1 MNAPTS
7 LLHPLKAQVMSFQ
20 EEEHDYHFQV
30 EYPDP
35 PACHTC
41 GTVGQLVRFGKK
53 QVKYRD
59 VPMHGKRVSLWAVQR
74 RFQCKSCESTFTPKF
89 HEMSEDHR
97 MTKRCYDYIVKR
109 SLSST
114 NAGVA
119 QDVGVDESVV
129 RAVIK
134 AYCDIK
140 AYSYR
145 PTLPRI
151 LGIDE
156 LYLNRQFRCVLTDI
170 ERGTIIDILES
181 RQFDV
186 LYNYLANMRGR
197 DNVQIICQDMWK
209 PYRDVASKL
218 FPRAAVVVDRFH
230 IQRMA
235 NEAME
240 TLRKGLKKELT
251 QHQRR
256 QLKGDRKMMLMRRR
270 DLNPMQELVIHTW
283 LDQFPELGTA
293 YKLKEAFFDIWESST
308 EAEARSR
315 YQQWLGMIPEG
326 HKSHWKPLITSMT
339 NWEKE
344 IFAYF
349 GPAQRNTNAFTESIN
364 RQMRD
369 LNRDARGMSFE
380 MFRAKTLFS
389 LEHKVTKPK
398 PKRESPFAGYT
409 VMKDIFRLDESELPI
424 DHGVPIEAVLK
435 AIQGAQ

>member
-251 QHQRR
+251 
-256 QLKGDRKMMLMRRR
+256 
-270 DLNPMQELVIHTW
+270 
-283 LDQFPELGTA
+283 
-293 YKLKEAFFDIWESST
+293 
-308 EAEARSR
+308 
-315 YQQWLGMIPEG
+315 
-326 HKSHWKPLITSMT
+326 
-339 NWEKE
+339 
-344 IFAYF
+344 
-349 GPAQRNTNAFTESIN
+349 
-364 RQMRD
+364 
-369 LNRDARGMSFE
+369 
-380 MFRAKTLFS
+380 
-389 LEHKVTKPK
+389 
-398 PKRESPFAGYT
+398 
-409 VMKDIFRLDESELPI
+409 
-424 DHGVPIEAVLK
+424 
-435 AIQGAQ
+435 

>member
-1 MNAPTS
+1 
-7 LLHPLKAQVMSFQ
+7 
-20 EEEHDYHFQV
+20 
-30 EYPDP
+30 
-35 PACHTC
+35 
-41 GTVGQLVRFGKK
+41 
-53 QVKYRD
+53 
-59 VPMHGKRVSLWAVQR
+59 
-74 RFQCKSCESTFTPKF
+74 
-89 HEMSEDHR
+89 
-97 MTKRCYDYIVKR
+97 
-109 SLSST
+109 
-114 NAGVA
+114 
-119 QDVGVDESVV
+119 SVV

-251 QHQRR
+251 
-256 QLKGDRKMMLMRRR
+256 
-270 DLNPMQELVIHTW
+270 
-283 LDQFPELGTA
+283 
-293 YKLKEAFFDIWESST
+293 
-308 EAEARSR
+308 
-315 YQQWLGMIPEG
+315 
-326 HKSHWKPLITSMT
+326 
-339 NWEKE
+339 
-344 IFAYF
+344 
-349 GPAQRNTNAFTESIN
+349 
-364 RQMRD
+364 
-369 LNRDARGMSFE
+369 
-380 MFRAKTLFS
+380 
-389 LEHKVTKPK
+389 
-398 PKRESPFAGYT
+398 
-409 VMKDIFRLDESELPI
+409 
-424 DHGVPIEAVLK
+424 
-435 AIQGAQ
+435 

>member
-7 LLHPLKAQVMSFQ
+7 LLHPLRAQVLSF
-20 EEEHDYHFQV
+20 EEDEHDYHFQV

-74 RFQCKSCESTFTPKF
+74 RFQCKSCDSTFTPKF
-89 HEMSEDHR
+89 HEMAEDHR
-97 MTKRCYDYIVKR
+97 MTRRCYDFIVKR
-109 SLSST
+109 SLANT
-114 NAGVA
+114 NASVA
-119 QDVGVDESVV
+119 HEVGVDESVV

-134 AYCDIK
+134 AYCEVQ
-140 AYSYR
+140 AYGYR
-145 PTLPRI
+145 PTLPRV

-156 LYLNRQFRCVLTDI
+156 LYLNRQFRCVLTNI
-170 ERGTIIDILES
+170 EQGTIIDILES

-197 DNVQIICQDMWK
+197 ENVQIVCQDMWK

-218 FPRAAVVVDRFH
+218 FPKAAIVVDRFH

-235 NEAME
+235 NESLE
-240 TLRKGLKKELT
+240 VLRKGIKKELT

-256 QLKGDRKMMLMRRR
+256 QLKGDRKLLLMRRR
-270 DLNPMQELVIHTW
+270 DLNPMNELVIHTW
-283 LDQFPELGTA
+283 LDQFPELGVA

-315 YQQWLGMIPEG
+315 YQQWLSMIPEG
-326 HKSHWKPLITSMT
+326 HKAHWKPLITSMT
-339 NWEKE
+339 NWERE

-369 LNRDARGMSFE
+369 LNRNARGMSFE

-389 LEHKVTKPK
+389 LEHKVIKPK
-398 PKRESPFAGYT
+398 PKRQSPF
-409 VMKDIFRLDESELPI
+409 VMRDIFTMDPSEIPT
-424 DHGVPIEAVLK
+424 DYGVPIEAILK
-435 AIQGAQ
+435 ATQGAQ